1 MPDDQPVSRVGA
13 QRRGGQALHGG
24 LRLLLQEGADDH
36 RGAEMRPEMHARR
49 EIASP
54 DPVAQDAPRP
64 PPPLPTPRL
73 TQVHARPTS
82 SRSSAADSSA
92 GGPSE
97 SADGSEREEKRQ
109 KPVESKVQPR
119 RIPRRIS
126 RRISEHAKYSLA
138 RCSLLICAARLNRRR
153 RSGGSRRKRRSS
165 GYSAAR
171 RRLGLAHH
179 VYNTAIAAGAT
190 TSHVDRSLTLH
201 DARWHIGHH
210 VTLSVRARTY
220 STSSSYH
227 RASYIGLLL

>member
-64 PPPLPTPRL
+64 PQPLPTPRL

-119 RIPRRIS
+119 RMPRRIC
-126 RRISEHAKYSLA
+126 EHAKYLLA
-138 RCSLLICAARLNRRR
+138 RCDLLIFAALFIRRR

-179 VYNTAIAAGAT
+179 VYNTAITAGAT

-201 DARWHIGHH
+201 DARWRHWRLDI
-210 VTLSVRARTY
+210 
-220 STSSSYH
+220 TSRH
-227 RASYIGLLL
+227 ASRQS